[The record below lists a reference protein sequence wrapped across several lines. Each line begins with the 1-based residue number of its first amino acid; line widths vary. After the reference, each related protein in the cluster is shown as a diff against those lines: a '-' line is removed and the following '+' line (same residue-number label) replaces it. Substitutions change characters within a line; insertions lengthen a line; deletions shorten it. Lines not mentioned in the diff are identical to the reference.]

1 MSFHSVLK
9 RAAPSGAAALAALSA
24 LAMDGAAANLTYAA
38 SLNQDLNSPKA
49 PPGVLPASGHKQSVV
64 RPGRAGQTPHAVTE
78 RALSAGPRPSAANT
92 AITVNRLLAPR
103 ASDPK
108 VPLPRENLVQ
118 EPAAY
123 APLNGPRIYG
133 RGERGGAV
141 LGFKIPIPAD
151 HGAFGSPTRSG
162 GGQVRLDSA
171 P

>member
-9 RAAPSGAAALAALSA
+9 RAAPSGAAALAALA
-24 LAMDGAAANLTYAA
+24 IGGAAANLTYAA

-49 PPGVLPASGHKQSVV
+49 PPGVAPASGHKQSVV
-64 RPGRAGQTPHAVTE
+64 GPGKAGRAPPAVTE
-78 RALSAGPRPSAANT
+78 RALSAGPQPSAANT
-92 AITVNRLLAPR
+92 ANTVNRLLAPR

-108 VPLPRENLVQ
+108 VPLPQENLAQ

-123 APLNGPRIYG
+123 APLDGPRIFG
-133 RGERGGAV
+133 RGEQGGAV

-151 HGAFGSPTRSG
+151 HGAFDSPTRSG
-162 GGQVRLDSA
+162 SGQVRLDSA